1 MSLPFYK
8 KRGTR
13 LFIYTLPL
21 LLIVFLMSY
30 LPVYGWI
37 YSFYNYKPGM
47 KLADCTFIGLKNFI
61 MMARDP
67 FSRSNVLRVLTNTAG
82 ISLLGILFSPLSM
95 MLAIL
100 LNEVRAGSY
109 KKVVQSLTTIPYF
122 IGWVLVYA
130 LAFSMLST
138 NDGFINRLLVNTG
151 VLSTPVNF
159 LASNSHVWLTMVLYG
174 VWKGLGWGAIMYLAA
189 IAGISGELYEAARVD
204 GAGRFKCILY
214 ITVPGLMPTFFV
226 LLLLSF
232 ANFFNLGMEQYY
244 VFQNAMNKNSIE
256 VVDLYVYNQ
265 GIASVNYSFSTAV
278 GMLKSIISIIL
289 LFGANYISKL
299 ARGQS
304 IV

>member
-1 MSLPFYK
+1 
-8 KRGTR
+8 
-13 LFIYTLPL
+13 
-21 LLIVFLMSY
+21 MSY

-47 KLADCTFIGLKNFI
+47 KLADSTFIGLKNFA
-61 MMARDP
+61 MMVSDP
-67 FSRSNVLRVLTNTAG
+67 FSRSNVLRVLRNTAG

-95 MLAIL
+95 TLAIL
-100 LNEVRAGSY
+100 LNEVRARSY
-109 KKVVQSLTTIPYF
+109 KKAVQSLTTIPYF

-138 NDGFINRLLVNTG
+138 NDGFINRLLVSTG
-151 VLSTPVNF
+151 VLTDPVNF
-159 LASNSHVWLTMVLYG
+159 LASSSHVWLTMVLYG

-189 IAGISGELYEAARVD
+189 ISGISGELYEAARVD
-204 GAGRFKCILY
+204 GAGRFKCIRY

-232 ANFFNLGMEQYY
+232 ANFLNLGMDQYY

-278 GMLKSIISIIL
+278 SMLKSIISIIL
-289 LFGANYISKL
+289 LFGANYISKI

>member
-1 MSLPFYK
+1 
-8 KRGTR
+8 

-47 KLADCTFIGLKNFI
+47 KLADSAFIGLKNLV

-204 GAGRFKCILY
+204 GAGRFTCIRY